1 MSTPSVSIPTEPRE
15 HASDNK
21 FWAYVQI
28 AMLLAVITGVEI
40 VAIGLPFAK
49 WFLVSALVI
58 LSVVKFLFV
67 IFYFMHL
74 RWDKAFCTILFFIG
88 LVLAGGTMWALLH
101 IFALDDS
108 KPLTAVTASAAPV
121 GMSVAG

>member
-15 HASDNK
+15 HAGDNK

-49 WFLVSALVI
+49 WFLIASLVI

-88 LVLAGGTMWALLH
+88 LVLAGGTMWALLTV
-101 IFALDDS
+101 FAIEPS
-108 KPLTAVTASAAPV
+108 KPLTAVTAAHVQLLTGNVS
-121 GMSVAG
+121 